1 MRCASCWFAR
11 ACNNPRLCLCR
22 TPAVALTLRSD
33 AFLQLEKFLGGS
45 LGTEDCVSSSIAPTA
60 CPWGASHF
68 ETVVAEICAEI
79 QHSLEPRTMFLHVCH
94 GKSDLF
100 KLAGLFC
107 FSSWIGSHIGDVRLA
122 PRCTTWQRVHAHT
135 LLCRTPRSACTLT
148 QRPVGSTSLQPR

>member
-1 MRCASCWFAR
+1 M
-11 ACNNPRLCLCR
+11 PRLCLCR

-33 AFLQLEKFLGGS
+33 ARLQLEKFLGGS
-45 LGTEDCVSSSIAPTA
+45 LGTEDCVSSSISTA

-79 QHSLEPRTMFLHVCH
+79 QHSLEPRTMFLHVSH

-100 KLAGLFC
+100 KLARLFC

-122 PRCTTWQRVHAHT
+122 PRCTTW
-135 LLCRTPRSACTLT
+135 
-148 QRPVGSTSLQPR
+148 